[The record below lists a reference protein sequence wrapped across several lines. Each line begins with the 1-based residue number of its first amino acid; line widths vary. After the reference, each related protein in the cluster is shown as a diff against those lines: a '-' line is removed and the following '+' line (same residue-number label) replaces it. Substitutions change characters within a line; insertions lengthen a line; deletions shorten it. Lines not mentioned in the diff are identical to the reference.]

1 MTLQSSINRSG
12 YVGTSNQVTTAIRAS
27 DYTEQSA
34 NAQRSIASASAN
46 DSAAG
51 TGARKVRIRY
61 LDSTLTA
68 LKEEVVTLN
77 GATPVNTVATDICF
91 IESMVIED
99 VGAVG
104 GNVGNI
110 TLFVGLAGAGGAI
123 GVILAGDNQ
132 TNWCQHYVAQGY
144 TAYVTVIQADTKGAS
159 SGLVSIRA
167 TPLTAPAKAELTIAV
182 QLRVPAGDES
192 ALGFSDVPLAV
203 VGPARITLYVKQDA
217 PGGVN
222 TWYAGFGYYEN

>member
-1 MTLQSSINRSG
+1 MALQSAINRSG
-12 YVGTSNQVTTAIRAS
+12 YVGTSNQVTAPIRAS
-27 DYTEQSA
+27 DYTEQNA
-34 NAQRSIASASAN
+34 NAQRSIASSSAN

-61 LDSTLTA
+61 FDSTLTTIQ
-68 LKEEVVTLN
+68 EEIVTLN
-77 GATPVNTVATDICF
+77 GVTPVNTIATDICF
-91 IESMVIED
+91 IESMTVDE
-99 VGAVG
+99 VGALG

-144 TAYVTVIQADTKGAS
+144 TAFVTMIQAGNKGAS

-167 TPLTAPAKAELTIAV
+167 TPLTVPAKAELTIAK
-182 QLRVPAGDES
+182 QLRVPAGNES

-203 VGPARITLYVKQDA
+203 VGPARIMLYVKQDA